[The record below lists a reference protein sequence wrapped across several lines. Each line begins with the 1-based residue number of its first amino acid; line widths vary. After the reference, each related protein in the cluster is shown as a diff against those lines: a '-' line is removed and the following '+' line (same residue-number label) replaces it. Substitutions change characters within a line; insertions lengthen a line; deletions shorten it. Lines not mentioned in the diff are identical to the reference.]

1 MTAMK
6 KICFSLMLA
15 CGLLTACY
23 DDTDLRESIDEL
35 EDRILALEQLKGD
48 VAALREIVDGKV
60 TVASC
65 VEADGVWTVTLS
77 DGKTFKVY
85 PEAEPLDIPVIT
97 VIEENGKSYWG
108 YYEDDQVSFLLHGD
122 KKIEVTTVVP
132 SIRINGDNHLEIS
145 VDGGKTWVESKEE
158 IASGGGSCVFSGVE
172 KKDDCIVLTLADGF
186 TQYTVPLMKE
196 VYQQFVSLSGK
207 QYFAN
212 GETKDIEIGMAGVKN
227 YTVTER
233 PDGWKTVLSD
243 GKLTVTAPAKGVGDT
258 EGYIKMIGIGSE
270 TSIASVY
277 VTIGTAPC
285 VISISDGKRVTI
297 RMSGSGSFFYGA
309 SAIDEFDPAALAK
322 ELSEVTNFMLA
333 RHPFDSNVDLPLSD
347 LLQEVVPGET
357 YVVWALP
364 ITGNDY
370 VAEDVLYQAVS
381 SIGVTHEVTDV
392 TFENANIY
400 TSVNGTDT
408 YYLIPLQE
416 DMTLD
421 TCIEDLNGSY
431 AATYDVY
438 KHDSSFTGKLED
450 LVASPIAGQSY
461 DFLVLPVKLGKFLS
475 DDAVTFTVALKPYGR
490 GGNVEVSLTESARE
504 FKSLKVNVT
513 ASANAYKSFVSVV
526 SAADYTSNGY
536 ADDEALLT
544 YLSTLAGRTYSDSYE
559 YVAGNLQSGTEYYVV
574 AAVID
579 RKGVLGSPKRLLLA
593 TKAVVPSDVTI
604 SVSNVN
610 ATRNSAT
617 VYLTASGEIASYRYM
632 FMSGEG
638 SDYWYY
644 TYLDDDAAAY
654 NALVYGTCTYVDKAA
669 SEAASGF
676 AFADLSFGVDYIFR
690 VIGYDR
696 QGRVTALAKADI
708 TTTVGAV
715 VQKSDARWTSMK
727 PAVSTVIS
735 GNSMRLTVDFP
746 QGCKS
751 YVVTKMSSE
760 EYKASCPTAAR
771 LKADYILKHGYAMT
785 FTENIVNYVPDN
797 WYISADR
804 PYVLITWEDE
814 NGWYEPLV
822 INSATGQTID

>member
-1 MTAMK
+1 MK
-6 KICFSLMLA
+6 KIFFSLMLV
-15 CGLLTACY
+15 CGLMTACY

-48 VAALREIVDGKV
+48 VAALKEIVDGKV

-108 YYEDDQVSFLLHGD
+108 YYEDGQVSFLLHGD

-158 IASGGGSCVFSGVE
+158 LASGGGSCLFSGIE
-172 KKDDCIVLTLADGF
+172 RKEDCIVLTLADGF
-186 TQYTVPLMKE
+186 TQYTVPMMKE

-212 GETKDIEIGMAGVKN
+212 GETKDIAVEMTGVKN
-227 YTVTER
+227 YTITER
-233 PDGWKTVLSD
+233 PEGWKAVLSE
-243 GKLTVTAPAKGVGDT
+243 GKLTVTAPVKGTGET
-258 EGYIKMIGIGSE
+258 EGYIKMIGVGAE

-285 VISISDGKRVTI
+285 VINISDKRQVTI
-297 RMSGSGSFFYGA
+297 KMSGSGSFFYGA
-309 SAIDEFDPAALAK
+309 SVLEEFDPAALAK

-333 RHPFDSNVDLPLSD
+333 RHPFDSDVDLPLSD
-347 LLQEVVPGET
+347 LLPEVVSGET
-357 YVVWALP
+357 YLVWALP
-364 ITGNDY
+364 ITGGDY

-381 SIGVTHEVTDV
+381 SVGVTYEVTEV

-400 TSVNGTDT
+400 ASVKGTDT
-408 YYLIPLQE
+408 YYLIPLKE
-416 DMTLD
+416 DMTPD

-438 KHDSSFTGKLED
+438 KHNSSFMGKLED
-450 LVASPIAGQSY
+450 LVTSPIAGQSY

-475 DDAVTFTVALKPYGR
+475 ADAVTFTVALKSYGR

-513 ASANAYKSFVSVV
+513 ASASAYKTFVSVV
-526 SAADYTSNGY
+526 SAADYTSGGY
-536 ADDEALLT
+536 ADDAALLT
-544 YLSTLAGRTYSDSYE
+544 YLSSLAGKSYSDSYE
-559 YVAGNLQSGTEYYVV
+559 YVAGNLQSGTDYYIV
-574 AAVID
+574 AAAID
-579 RKGVLGSPKRLLLA
+579 RKGVFGSPKRLSLA
-593 TKAVVPSDVTI
+593 TKAVVPSDVTL

-632 FMSGEG
+632 FMSGDG
-638 SDYWYY
+638 ADYWYY
-644 TYLDDDAAAY
+644 TYFDSDVASYD
-654 NALVYGTCTYVDKAA
+654 ALVYGTCTYFDKPA
-669 SEAASGF
+669 SDVASGITF
-676 AFADLSFGVDYIFR
+676 TDLKFGVDYMFR
-690 VIGYDR
+690 VIGYDK

-727 PAVSTVIS
+727 PAVSAVIS
-735 GNSMRLTVDFP
+735 GNSMKLTVDFP

-760 EYKASCPTAAR
+760 EYKANCPTAAR

-785 FTENIVNYVPDN
+785 FTENIVNYVPAD

-804 PYVLITWEDE
+804 PYVLITWEDD

-822 INSATGQTID
+822 IDSATGQTID